1 MKLFEFIQK
10 FKDEQKRI
18 EAEVKALS
26 DKYAGK
32 KIVKRVI
39 KIDFFYETAFG
50 KEYEKTITEIRKRRF
65 GFRPYEIVWGDWG
78 TTKFH
83 NLNELTQLL
92 ELLNE
97 HPEFDRLDDDD
108 DEVYVYGH
116 NDKIVYVNDGTG
128 WLSDY
133 AFEDAALTWDELKQ
147 KVLETIKK
155 RQDKYSLL
163 AKRVEKL

>member
-1 MKLFEFIQK
+1 MKLFGFIQK

-39 KIDFFYETAFG
+39 EIDFYCETAFE

-78 TTKFH
+78 VTKFH
-83 NLNELTQLL
+83 NLNELTKLL
-92 ELLNE
+92 ELLSE
-97 HPEFDRLDDDD
+97 RPEFSGWDDDD
-108 DEVYVYGH
+108 VIYVYGH
-116 NDKIVYVNDGTG
+116 NDKIEYVNDGTG
-128 WLSDY
+128 WVSDY
-133 AFEDAALTWDELKQ
+133 AFEDAAPTWDELKLQ
-147 KVLETIKK
+147 ILETIKK
-155 RQDKYSLL
+155 RQNKYKLL
-163 AKRVEKL
+163 ARRVEEL